1 MAVSRISKETPH
13 ETRAGGGGGG
23 GVLVWCLSRSFDQ
36 RIPFE
41 KDTSNSWALIPVNG
55 VGLQTEPS
63 KIAQQLPVGWTLV
76 EVLAC
81 SVRGGISRKKKGS
94 RHIAIIYREHGKEY
108 QLRVFGGCLAEQK
121 RSTEKVLIG

>member
-1 MAVSRISKETPH
+1 MRH
-13 ETRAGGGGGG
+13 GRAGGVGG

-81 SVRGGISRKKKGS
+81 SVRGGISRKNRIS
-94 RHIAIIYREHGKEY
+94 SYRQIFTGNTGKSTSFAC
-108 QLRVFGGCLAEQK
+108 LGG
-121 RSTEKVLIG
+121 V